1 MLAVDVVDSV
11 DRVDSVI
18 IGVNIGGTTCS
29 VSRADDNG
37 RLESTI
43 AFPTGPVSSTL
54 AAIRAAVAS
63 LASGPAP
70 RFGIAC
76 GGPLDSARGVILSP
90 PNLPGWD
97 RIPIV
102 AWLTERFGGRGHLM
116 NDANAGALAEWQFGA
131 GQGTQSMV
139 FLTHGTGLGAGLII
153 AGRLYE
159 GATGDAGE
167 IGHVRLAPVGP
178 CGYGKDGSSEGFCS
192 GGGIARLAA
201 GRIPGHPSPD
211 AKDVARL
218 AAEGVPEALAI
229 MRESG
234 RWLGRT
240 LAIIIDLLNPEMIV
254 LGSIYTRSGRWL
266 DAAMRDELA
275 REALPGPLA
284 ACRIVPSALGE
295 RLAAQAAVAAA
306 LHESP

>member
-275 REALPGPLA
+275 REALPGPLS

>member
-1 MLAVDVVDSV
+1 VG
-11 DRVDSVI
+11 SVI
-18 IGVNIGGTTCS
+18 IGVNLGGTTCS
-29 VSRADDNG
+29 VSRADDSG
-37 RLESTI
+37 CIESTI
-43 AFPTGPVSSTL
+43 AFPTGSVSSTL
-54 AAIRAAVAS
+54 EAVREATAS
-63 LASGPAP
+63 LAPGPAP

-76 GGPLDSARGVILSP
+76 GGPLDSAAGLILSP

-97 RIPIV
+97 RVPIV
-102 AWLTERFGGRGHLM
+102 AWLVEHFGGQGYLM

-139 FLTHGTGLGAGLII
+139 FLTHGTGLGAGLILD
-153 AGRLYE
+153 GRLYE
-159 GATGDAGE
+159 GTTGDAGE
-167 IGHVRLAPVGP
+167 IGHVRLAPTGP
-178 CGYGKDGSSEGFCS
+178 IGYGKEGSCEGFCS

-211 AKDVARL
+211 AKEVARL

-229 MRESG
+229 LQESG

-254 LGSIYTRSGRWL
+254 LGSIYTRSGQWL
-266 DAAMRDELA
+266 DAAMREELA

-295 RLAAQAAVAAA
+295 SLGAQAAVTVA
-306 LHESP
+306 LYALPAPN